1 MNAVTKQDLKLADEW
16 CNKQREE
23 EGEEFIKTR
32 EYIDTQTNEGERI
45 IYDVM
50 LGKDPFQKDKINDQA
65 YLSQLIMQLMYFKM
79 RIDISKAVFE
89 EWQSDELIQK
99 NEQLSDGLYL
109 KFANLTKY
117 YHELENTEVFDD
129 VLELI
134 LTFKLREKYTYEKGE
149 NILKICRRC
158 VGDKLLQGKYLKS
171 LKTR

>member
-1 MNAVTKQDLKLADEW
+1 MNAVTKQYLKLADEW

-89 EWQSDELIQK
+89 ELHSDELIQK
-99 NEQLSDGLYL
+99 N
-109 KFANLTKY
+109 
-117 YHELENTEVFDD
+117 
-129 VLELI
+129 
-134 LTFKLREKYTYEKGE
+134 
-149 NILKICRRC
+149 
-158 VGDKLLQGKYLKS
+158 
-171 LKTR
+171 

>member
-1 MNAVTKQDLKLADEW
+1 MNTVTKQDLKLTSEW
-16 CNKQREE
+16 VNQQREE
-23 EGEEFIKTR
+23 EGEQFIKIR
-32 EYIDTQTNEGERI
+32 EYIENQTNEGQRI
-45 IYDVM
+45 IYDFM
-50 LGKDPFQKDKINDQA
+50 RGKDPFQKDKINDQA

-79 RIDISKAVFE
+79 RINISKSVFS
-89 EWQSDELIQK
+89 EWHSDELIQK
-99 NEQLSDGLYL
+99 NEQLSDGFYL
-109 KFANLTKY
+109 KYAELTKY